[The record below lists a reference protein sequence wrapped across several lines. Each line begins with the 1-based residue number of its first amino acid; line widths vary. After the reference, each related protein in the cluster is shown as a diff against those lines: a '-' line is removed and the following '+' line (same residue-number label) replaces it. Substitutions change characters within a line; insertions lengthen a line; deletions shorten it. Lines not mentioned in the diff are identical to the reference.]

1 MPDRIDR
8 RDAQAVAHGAVGR
21 RPAPLHEDVLL
32 PAEIDDVPDDEEVA
46 GEIELLDEI
55 ELARD
60 LRPRLVVDTADS
72 DRARRPR

>member
-8 RDAQAVAHGAVGR
+8 RDAQAVADGAVGR

-32 PAEIDDVPDDEEVA
+32 PAEVDDVPDDEEVA
-46 GEIELLDEI
+46 GEVELLDEI

-60 LRPRLVVDTADS
+60 LR
-72 DRARRPR
+72 ARRS